1 MITIDKS
8 IVKVVNSYVKK
19 QFDDLEIVGIEC
31 EYVVSLWDE
40 NTYNPFKKVN
50 IVIKND
56 IGFNIDKFREIIF
69 IIGDSGRLVSSEDIS
84 NIPLSLNIDFKILE
98 ETLS

>member
-40 NTYNPFKKVN
+40 NIYNPFKKVN
-50 IVIKND
+50 IIIKND
-56 IGFNIDKFREIIF
+56 IGFDIDYDIDNDYVLYCITNSIKIF
-69 IIGDSGRLVSSEDIS
+69 FVIFFSY
-84 NIPLSLNIDFKILE
+84 
-98 ETLS
+98 